1 MTLILNRNDVISL
14 LDMKDCID
22 AVEKAFS
29 ELSNGTAV
37 LPLRTSIKPEGGISL
52 YMPSYLKEM
61 GALACKV
68 VSVYKNNPSQYNLPT
83 TIGKVLVQ
91 DEKTGDVVCIMDG
104 SYLTAVRTGAA
115 SGVAT
120 KYLARDDKG
129 QSVGIFGAGV
139 QARNQLWAITCVR
152 NINKAVV
159 YDLNDEV
166 LNIFIKEMTEKLKI
180 DITKSK
186 SIQEVIECNI
196 ICTATSSSVPLFD
209 GSKVK
214 EGTHL
219 NGIGSHTPDA
229 RELDS
234 EIVKRS
240 VFVGDSLEACFNE
253 AGDIM
258 IPLKEGSIKASHFYA
273 ELGEIVT
280 GKKPG
285 RRNNKDITLFK
296 SNGLAIQD
304 AATAHLVYKKAL
316 EKKIGMLV
324 DI

>member
-37 LPLRTSIKPEGGISL
+37 LPFRTSIKPEGGISL

-129 QSVGIFGAGV
+129 NLSE
-139 QARNQLWAITCVR
+139 
-152 NINKAVV
+152 
-159 YDLNDEV
+159 Y
-166 LNIFIKEMTEKLKI
+166 
-180 DITKSK
+180 
-186 SIQEVIECNI
+186 
-196 ICTATSSSVPLFD
+196 SVPV
-209 GSKVK
+209 S
-214 EGTHL
+214 
-219 NGIGSHTPDA
+219 
-229 RELDS
+229 RQ
-234 EIVKRS
+234 EINCGQS
-240 VFVGDSLEACFNE
+240 PA
-253 AGDIM
+253 
-258 IPLKEGSIKASHFYA
+258 
-273 ELGEIVT
+273 
-280 GKKPG
+280 
-285 RRNNKDITLFK
+285 
-296 SNGLAIQD
+296 
-304 AATAHLVYKKAL
+304 
-316 EKKIGMLV
+316 
-324 DI
+324 